1 MWFWRVVGLAGLSD
15 SAASGDRLST
25 LQALR
30 DVLAHVIEC
39 EQTPASAVASLAR
52 QLTLVLAE
60 IERLAPPE
68 QKGTPLDQLEQRRRA
83 RGAKTAGVDAA
94 DGSTGQG

>member
-1 MWFWRVVGLAGLSD
+1 LEGVVGLPALSD

-30 DVLAHVIEC
+30 DVLAGEIEAVA
-39 EQTPASAVASLAR
+39 TPSAAKASLAR

-60 IERLAPPE
+60 IEHLAPPE

>member
-1 MWFWRVVGLAGLSD
+1 MASMSELRDAS
-15 SAASGDRLST
+15 ASGDRLST

-30 DVLAHVIEC
+30 DVLAGEIEAVA
-39 EQTPASAVASLAR
+39 TPSAAKASLAR

-60 IERLAPPE
+60 IEHLAPPE